1 MAAAEASVAEE
12 FEEFVVGRQRA
23 LFRYAYLLIGDRG
36 LAEDLL
42 QEALT
47 TTFTRWGKLRDS
59 ANAEAYTRRVITN
72 KATSWF
78 RRKAW
83 RAERPRDD
91 VPVGVPARTDDMTT
105 RMWLWSEICKLP
117 PQQRAVLVLR
127 FFEDLSLTQTARVLG
142 CSEGTVKSQASRAL
156 TRLRT
161 GLGPDAAK
169 ILKEVMVG

>member
-1 MAAAEASVAEE
+1 MADEAKE

-78 RRKAW
+78 RRKGW

-91 VPVGVPARTDDMTT
+91 MPAGLPAKADDMTT
-105 RMWLWSEICKLP
+105 RMWLWSEVRKLP
-117 PQQRAVLVLR
+117 TQQRAVLVLR
-127 FFEDLSLTQTARVLG
+127 FFEDLSLAETARVLG
-142 CSEGTVKSQASRAL
+142 CTEGTVKSQANRAL
-156 TRLRT
+156 TKLRS
-161 GLGPDAAK
+161 GLGPEAGA
-169 ILKEVMVG
+169 ILNEVMVG